1 MHGARYGFSGESL
14 EAKAERLKREAEA
27 RLELKRRRAVFD
39 AIREKARQDRSL
51 DLEDFRL
58 MTREFFQRLPRD
70 LAKRFIVLKG
80 FITPGIAKNRKME
93 PTAEDNS
100 REHSRYSRA
109 L

>member
-1 MHGARYGFSGESL
+1 
-14 EAKAERLKREAEA
+14 
-27 RLELKRRRAVFD
+27 
-39 AIREKARQDRSL
+39 
-51 DLEDFRL
+51 